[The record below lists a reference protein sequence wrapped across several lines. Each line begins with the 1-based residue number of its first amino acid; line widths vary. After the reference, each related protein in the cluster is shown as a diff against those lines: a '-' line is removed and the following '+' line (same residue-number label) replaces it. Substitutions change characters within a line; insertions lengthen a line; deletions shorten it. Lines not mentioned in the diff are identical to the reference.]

1 MEKNVEV
8 FNKYVNEYEEWF
20 EKHKFAYLSEIE
32 ALRKVIPK
40 GKGIEIGVGTG
51 RFAEPLKIKIG
62 IDPAENMLKIA
73 ESRGIKTFLGKAEAL
88 PFADEE
94 FDFVLI
100 VVTLCFVDDPEKAIE
115 EARRVLKKGGRI
127 IVGIID
133 RNSKIGKSYQEKK
146 EKSKFYRVAK
156 FFTAEEVI
164 ELLKKHGFR
173 NIKTLQTL
181 FELPENLNKIDNI
194 KEGYG
199 EGGFVV
205 IYGNK

>member
-1 MEKNVEV
+1 MEGNVEV
-8 FNKYVNEYEEWF
+8 FNRYVNEYEEWF

-100 VVTLCFVDDPEKAIE
+100 VVTLCFVNDPEKTIE
-115 EARRVLKKGGRI
+115 EAKRVLKKGGRI

-133 RNSKIGKSYQEKK
+133 RNSKIGKNYQEKK

-164 ELLKKHGFR
+164 ELLKKHGFH
-173 NIKTLQTL
+173 NIKALQTL
-181 FELPENLNKIDNI
+181 FDLPENLNKIDDV